1 MLNEKFT
8 PREIFSKIETLGIS
22 VDSFNEK
29 ILIELGCCDGNFNIL
44 SEEKFLKIIELAKSV
59 NPAIKIKINTVVSK
73 INKAERLT
81 EIENRVEIN
90 RWKFLNTKLF
100 ETKNFSNRNLLV
112 SDEEFQNF
120 IKNNPRKT
128 GESVIEEKISRS

>member
-1 MLNEKFT
+1 M
-8 PREIFSKIETLGIS
+8 
-22 VDSFNEK
+22 
-29 ILIELGCCDGNFNIL
+29 
-44 SEEKFLKIIELAKSV
+44 
-59 NPAIKIKINTVVSK
+59 VSK
-73 INKAERLT
+73 INKDERLT

-120 IKNNPRKT
+120 IKKIREKSAKVLLRKK
-128 GESVIEEKISRS
+128 SVVLTL